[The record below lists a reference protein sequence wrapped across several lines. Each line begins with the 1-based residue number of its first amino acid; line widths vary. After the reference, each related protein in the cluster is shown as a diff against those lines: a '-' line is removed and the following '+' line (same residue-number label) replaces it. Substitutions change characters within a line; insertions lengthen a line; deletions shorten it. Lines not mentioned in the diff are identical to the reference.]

1 MAVIGDPRTP
11 AADSSRPQD
20 EDSSTFGR
28 ARLDFADE
36 RDIDEFVDVLG
47 KYERGEI
54 NPEQWRRF
62 RLVRGTYGQRQD
74 NVQMLRIKIPQGIVT
89 GSQLRTL
96 AGVAARYSR
105 GFCHI
110 TTRQNIQ
117 FHFVQLSVVEE
128 VMRELAE
135 QGLTTRE
142 ACGNSVRNI
151 TGCPYAGTS
160 ETEIFDVT
168 PYAEALT
175 RYFLRH
181 PLSAVLPRKFKIAFE
196 GCTQDHAVASIHDI
210 GWRARIV
217 DGKRGF
223 RVTVAGGTSIL
234 PVSGYLLYDFLPVEQ
249 MFNVAEAVVRVFH
262 RFGDYKHPSR
272 NRMKFIVRAM
282 GWEAFRARVEE
293 AREEFEREG
302 GAKLSFDPE
311 TVRSEQAPDWVPAE
325 PPTLQSVAAMASTP
339 VKGPG
344 IVPGTVRVATL
355 PDAYLR
361 WLRSNVSKQRQAG
374 YCHVTVRLPLGDF
387 TAGQMRVLADLA
399 ESYGDG
405 SMRLTVEQNV
415 LYRWVKTESVEAF
428 HQRLVAAG
436 LGAPDAGRLSDVTS
450 CPGAESC
457 RLAVTQSRGLGRVL
471 TEHLSARPD
480 LVDLVPSGNIKIS
493 GCPNGCGQH
502 HIGSIGFQG
511 SVRKLAGRAVP
522 QYFVLVGGG
531 CTDEGVAHFGKV
543 VAKVPAHRLTD
554 AVERLL
560 GLYRDQRQTDEEL
573 GSFFRRIPAAAATE
587 ALRDLAE
594 LLPGDV
600 SPEDFVDL
608 GEDQEFAPVVMDG
621 ECSA

>member
-1 MAVIGDPRTP
+1 MAAVDDQKTL
-11 AADSSRPQD
+11 
-20 EDSSTFGR
+20 GR
-28 ARLDFADE
+28 ARLDFASE
-36 RDIDEFVDVLG
+36 HDIDEFVDVLG

-54 NPEQWRRF
+54 SPEDWRRF

-89 GSQLRTL
+89 ASQMRAL

-117 FHFVQLSVVEE
+117 YHFVLLSVVEE
-128 VMRELAE
+128 VMRELASE
-135 QGLTTRE
+135 GLTTRE

-160 ETEIFDVT
+160 ANEIFDVT
-168 PYAEALT
+168 PYAEAMT

-181 PLSAVLPRKFKIAFE
+181 PLAAVLPRKFKIAFE
-196 GCTQDHAVASIHDI
+196 GCAEDHAVASINDI

-234 PVSGYLLYDFLPVEQ
+234 PVSGYVLYEFLPVEE

-262 RFGDYKHPSR
+262 KDGDYVHRSR
-272 NRMKFIVRAM
+272 NRLKFTIKTL
-282 GWEAFRARVEE
+282 GWDVFRQRFEE
-293 AREEFEREG
+293 ELAQFTAQTG
-302 GAKLSFDPE
+302 GARLPFDPE
-311 TVRSEQAPDWVPAE
+311 TVPSEAAPNWCLSEA
-325 PPTLQSVAAMASTP
+325 PTLQAVAAAASTP
-339 VKGPG
+339 VNGPG
-344 IVPGTVRVATL
+344 IMPGSVRLQPL
-355 PDAYLR
+355 PDNYVR
-361 WLRSNVSKQRQAG
+361 WMRSNVSRQRQTG

-387 TAGQMRVLADLA
+387 TAGQMRVLADLSEA
-399 ESYGDG
+399 YGDG
-405 SMRLTVEQNV
+405 TMRLTVDQNV
-415 LYRWVKTESVEAF
+415 LYRWVKTESIEPF
-428 HQRLVAAG
+428 YQRLAAAG
-436 LGAPDAGRLSDVTS
+436 LSAPDAGRLSDVVS

-457 RLAVTQSRGLGRVL
+457 RLAVTQSRGLGRLL

-480 LVDLVPSGNIKIS
+480 LVDLVPSGHIKIS

-502 HIGSIGFQG
+502 HIGSIGLQG

-531 CTDEGVAHFGKV
+531 CSDEGTAHFGKV
-543 VAKVPAHRLTD
+543 VSKIPVHRLTD
-554 AVERLL
+554 ALDRLL
-560 GLYRDQRQTDEEL
+560 DLYRSNREGNEEL
-573 GSFFRRIPAAAATE
+573 GAFFRRVPPTMATD
-587 ALRDLAE
+587 ALKDLAQ
-594 LLPGDV
+594 LLPNETTD
-600 SPEDFVDL
+600 EDFVDL
-608 GEDQEFAPVVMDG
+608 AETHAFAPEVMDG